1 MLSCRAIAGIPSP
14 TLVWQRRDRVPISL
28 NVKEEYPGTI
38 TISNLTFADAGQY
51 ECKAANAVGEIS
63 QSTSIVV
70 QQAPVLRIIPDQ
82 VELSL
87 TEGDEL
93 KLECLGDGL
102 PSPAVSW
109 QTPESY
115 DTAVQMTPG
124 LRGGPRESSRATIH
138 KYNVGHKDA
147 GTYICRG
154 SNEAGEDQKYIT
166 INIQPKRGDVGKFQ
180 ALSCIC

>member
-1 MLSCRAIAGIPSP
+1 MLSCRATSGIPSP
-14 TLVWQRRDRVPISL
+14 TLVWQRRDRAPISL

-38 TISNLTFADAGQY
+38 TISNLTFADAGLY
-51 ECKAANAVGEIS
+51 ECRATNAVGEAS
-63 QSTSIVV
+63 QSTSVVV
-70 QQAPVLRIIPDQ
+70 QQPPILRIIPDQ

-115 DTAVQMTPG
+115 GTEAQYTPG
-124 LRGGPRESSRATIH
+124 LRGLPTSPSSRATIH

-166 INIQPKRGDVGKFQ
+166 INIQPKRGDVGK
-180 ALSCIC
+180 